1 MSWENMIKFTMKDM
15 ILHIWKWG
23 DNGLFM
29 KFQNIEQETDGLIPD
44 GHWSEDGHINFSKY
58 LIRNLKL
65 SNKLI

>member
-1 MSWENMIKFTMKDM
+1 MAWENMIKFTMKDM

-29 KFQNIEQETDGLIPD
+29 NFQNIEQETDGLIPD
-44 GHWSEDGHINFSKY
+44 GHWSENGHINFSKN